1 MQVPAIGHTLARD
14 LMPQIK
20 DIHDFLDELELRG
33 ISHRLETLDPNDLKS
48 TQSEFD
54 ANKVFQMMQNQG
66 ERKPIITSSDGY
78 VLDGHHRWLEA
89 HNKCEKVEAYV
100 CDAPILDLLHH
111 AKRYVALGIGLNEDL
126 EAKFQSGGI
135 EHKEFGPML
144 DSFVKFA
151 SNKLGLKSLPNI
163 RYKDASDEFNSFACY
178 NPGKKHIVVSTKG
191 RHPMDVFRSVAHEL
205 VHQHQDETDRLY
217 PGAGET
223 GSDIED
229 EANYMAGRIMR
240 HWAKENPQYFH
251 LAHVKEAV
259 FVVGGPCSGKDKTA
273 KYLKELYD
281 ATEIDVQ
288 SFNEDTMK
296 KIGGNLII
304 NASADQLDLIKQA
317 QIILE
322 EGNRYST
329 QLYFVDTS
337 NEISKLRNEARGE
350 KGQRVLSEGVR
361 FAKFITAQKSK
372 KVFSE
377 MFRKDFHV
385 IDNSIQEA
393 SNEVKVKIQVDQP
406 KKSASTRK
414 AIKTSSKPAPKS
426 AKPKTNPDPDKVKLD
441 LEAQKQKFQM
451 DSEARKLDHEKQI
464 QFRDAKS
471 QHYNMRAQEFQVRI
485 NALRNAMSRLQPVGT
500 NYTKVHKHLKQQLAG
515 AILGM
520 RKWQKQS
527 LNQYAEPTQPSVNEE
542 FENMFEHA
550 GEWGTN
556 ELRSNYQKDT
566 PGQPQGFQEPFGNY
580 SLYKGVEKYL
590 AQKKVEDSKPEEPN
604 IEQVPQ
610 DDIGQS
616 LATST
621 PAWPQARAGI
631 GGIGAMTEAWL
642 NNPKTVE
649 RFKAR
654 YADKWEEK
662 ILETAKFLDAQNIEV
677 KLKSIKQF
685 NEEWY
690 RLKNGSKTNDYQE
703 YLKDRNSIKVDRIEQ
718 DRQNYRYKN
727 KEEKK
732 EKKEKYYQESI
743 DKGVGDMGTVPSQGK
758 EEEIKPVEECG
769 PLNSKVKIIKRKQ

>member
-20 DIHDFLDELELRG
+20 DIHDFLDELELHG

-89 HNKCEKVEAYV
+89 HNKCEKVEAHV

-126 EAKFQSGGI
+126 ESGGI

-178 NPGKKHIVVSTKG
+178 HPGKKHTVVSTKG

-240 HWAKENPQYFH
+240 HWAKDNPQYFH

-273 KYLKELYD
+273 KYIKELYD

-304 NASADQLDLIKQA
+304 NASADQLDLIKEA
-317 QIILE
+317 QLILE
-322 EGNRYST
+322 EGNGYST

-350 KGQRVLSEGVR
+350 KGQRVLAEGVR
-361 FAKFITAQKSK
+361 FAKFTTAQKSK

-414 AIKTSSKPAPKS
+414 ATKTSSKPAPKS

-441 LEAQKQKFQM
+441 LEAQKQKFAAASDQRKQKFQM

-464 QFRDAKS
+464 QSRDAKS

-485 NALRNAMSRLQPVGT
+485 DAVRNAMSRLQPVGT

-527 LNQYAEPTQPSVNEE
+527 LNQYTEPAQLSVNEE

-580 SLYKGVEKYL
+580 SLYKGVEEYL

-677 KLKSIKQF
+677 KPRTVRSF
-685 NEEWY
+685 N
-690 RLKNGSKTNDYQE
+690 
-703 YLKDRNSIKVDRIEQ
+703 
-718 DRQNYRYKN
+718 
-727 KEEKK
+727 
-732 EKKEKYYQESI
+732 ESI

-769 PLNSKVKIIKRKQ
+769 PLNSKRKIIKRKQ

>member
-20 DIHDFLDELELRG
+20 DIHDFLDELELHG

-48 TQSEFD
+48 TQLEFD

-304 NASADQLDLIKQA
+304 NASADQIDLIKEA

-322 EGNRYST
+322 EGNGYST

-361 FAKFITAQKSK
+361 FAKFITAQKNK

-441 LEAQKQKFQM
+441 LEAQKQKFAAAS
-451 DSEARKLDHEKQI
+451 DPRKLDHEKQI
-464 QFRDAKS
+464 RDAKS

-527 LNQYAEPTQPSVNEE
+527 LNQYTEPVQLSVNEE

-556 ELRSNYQKDT
+556 ELRSKYQKDT
-566 PGQPQGFQEPFGNY
+566 PGQPQGFQEPFSNY
-580 SLYKGVEKYL
+580 SLYKGVEEYL

-677 KLKSIKQF
+677 KPRTVRSF
-685 NEEWY
+685 
-690 RLKNGSKTNDYQE
+690 S
-703 YLKDRNSIKVDRIEQ
+703 
-718 DRQNYRYKN
+718 
-727 KEEKK
+727 
-732 EKKEKYYQESI
+732 ESI